1 MKAVA
6 ICTRDGQHMFPEAR
20 TIRRTITP
28 DPKYLA
34 KLRIGEAGFPGSE
47 GDERIANEEEMGDA
61 SATM

>member
-1 MKAVA
+1 
-6 ICTRDGQHMFPEAR
+6 MFPKAR

-28 DPKYLA
+28 DPKYVA

>member
-1 MKAVA
+1 
-6 ICTRDGQHMFPEAR
+6 MFPR
-20 TIRRTITP
+20 DRMIRRTITP